1 MKERLEQLLEAR
13 GMRPS
18 QLAQAAGLR
27 TSTVDD
33 ILKGKTNELNVGVDK
48 MLKIA
53 GVLGVS
59 VESLYGRGVPASPQ
73 RPPDMPDPAE
83 QQLLVLFR
91 TLNEEGQEKAL
102 GYLDDLVDT
111 GKYKKHNPAGLVQEA
126 Q

>member
-33 ILKGKTNELNVGVDK
+33 ILKGNTNELNVGVDK

-59 VESLYGRGVPASPQ
+59 VESLYGRDTPVSPHQPAVG
-73 RPPDMPDPAE
+73 PDPAE
-83 QQLLVLFR
+83 QKLLSLFR
-91 TLNEEGQEKAL
+91 NLNEEGKEKAI
-102 GYLDDLVDT
+102 GYRDDLVDT

>member
-59 VESLYGRGVPASPQ
+59 VESLYGRDVPASTH

-91 TLNEEGQEKAL
+91 ALNEEGQEKAL